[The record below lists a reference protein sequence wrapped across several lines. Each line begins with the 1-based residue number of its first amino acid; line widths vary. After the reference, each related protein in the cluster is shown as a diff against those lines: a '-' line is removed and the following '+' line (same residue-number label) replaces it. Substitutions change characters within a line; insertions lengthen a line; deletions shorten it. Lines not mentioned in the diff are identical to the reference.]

1 MAEFEVARNHF
12 GICIIWRTYGVNFM
26 LVSSTEVFPQICSL
40 SSSAN
45 KGRERYLINAQKSVE
60 VLLSLFKKLLD
71 MEQVTLDDILIPQE
85 SDTVHLGVDRNL
97 KGNGNT
103 EKKAQI
109 GQRTMYA
116 LMGAGAYGSCGL
128 NPLVS
133 SKMWKTFALPR
144 MLYGLEVCNLRHEE
158 DSVST

>member
-1 MAEFEVARNHF
+1 MWF
-12 GICIIWRTYGVNFM
+12 Y
-26 LVSSTEVFPQICSL
+26 
-40 SSSAN
+40 
-45 KGRERYLINAQKSVE
+45 KGRECYLINAQKSVE

-71 MEQVTLDDILIPQE
+71 MEQVTLDDIPIPQE

-103 EKKAQI
+103 EKKAHI
-109 GQRTMYA
+109 GRRMYA
-116 LMGAGAYGSCGL
+116 LMGAGAYGNSGL

-144 MLYGLEVCNLRHEE
+144 MLYGLEVCNLHQADIEQLE
-158 DSVST
+158 SVQRGILRRIQCLPDRKKK